1 MNDAIL
7 ATHLHAI
14 AEGAGLAAQPVEEV
28 YQSIAADQAFAPEV
42 ILREMSWFYGELGLD
57 PSYFRATRPQEV
69 AKHIQAL
76 FAGKLLART
85 SGESVGLRLVSEHA
99 DGAVYACRDEHNI
112 AVELERRIEQKYPDF
127 RLECYRT
134 TGTTGPDSLAHLRL
148 YLLSRP
154 PQWDGDTRDATAQ
167 PDPSEWA
174 LRARIGEQT
183 LERYRPLVARAQ
195 EQLGPT
201 IDLVDRPELGA
212 KQILVAYR
220 RGGTHSYFSAISD
233 VLNSYGLHSERKYI
247 EQFPHDVVVYCVF
260 LPGEVPE
267 PVLESLREDL
277 SLVYVLPRTSLTP
290 LFQQGQLS
298 AQEVVYA
305 YACWKFAHQF
315 LTRYRE
321 QYVTLATAL
330 GGDPV
335 RLGLLAELKHRLA
348 KDTFTEDRILETI
361 ERQPGLIKA
370 LYADFADHH
379 QPSPERP
386 IKPYDREHNPGL
398 QARLHNAA
406 ADPIEEQILG
416 ACLTFNR
423 HILTTNF
430 YKDTKVALAFR
441 LDPAFLDSRDYPDA
455 PYGIFFFVG
464 SEFRGFHVRF
474 RDVARGGVRIVRSP
488 TVQAFSTN
496 VDHLFN
502 EVYQLA
508 RTQQKKN
515 KDIPEGGAKGGILL
529 ALDHQGRAET
539 AFKKYV
545 DSLLDLLLPHPEV
558 IDHLDRTELIFLG
571 PDEGTA
577 ELMNWASA
585 HARTRGYAYWRAF
598 TTGKSPQLGG
608 IPHDVHGMTTRSVH
622 QFVVATLDKLG
633 LDERQVTKLQ
643 TGGPDGDLGS
653 NEIKIANDRTI
664 GVVDGSGVLYDADGL
679 DRAELRRLAALR
691 QPVRAFDRA
700 KLGPRGF
707 LVGVEERDVT
717 LPDGSRVESGYAFRD
732 SFHLNPLA
740 QAELFV
746 PCGGRPDSVHI
757 NNVSQLID
765 AQGRP
770 RFRVIVEG
778 ANLFFT
784 QAARVALEQ
793 AGVILFKDAS
803 ANKGGVTSSSLEVLA
818 GLALSD
824 SEFATHMLV
833 TGAEPPTFYREYVQE
848 AQQRIAD
855 NAQREF
861 SCLWDEHARTGLPRA
876 TLTDL
881 LSDKI
886 SELKREIEGST
897 LWDNEP
903 LRQNVL
909 TEACPSTLQRLIG
922 SAALLARVPAPYL
935 RALFAAHLASRYV
948 YQVGLR
954 GNELRFIEFL
964 RPYLGVAATNGA
976 SQLR

>member
-1 MNDAIL
+1 MNDSAL
-7 ATHLHAI
+7 ATQLRVI
-14 AEGAGLAAQPVEEV
+14 AERSGLAAPLIEEV
-28 YQSIAADQAFAPEV
+28 YQLIAADQAFAPEV
-42 ILREMSWFYGELGLD
+42 ILREMAWFYSELGLD

-76 FAGKLLART
+76 FAGKILART
-85 SGESVGLRLVSEHA
+85 SGENVGLRLVSEHA
-99 DGAVYACRDEHNI
+99 DSALYACRDEHTL
-112 AVELERRIEQKYPDF
+112 AVEIERRIEQRYPDF

-154 PQWDGDTRDATAQ
+154 AERHAEGGGAL
-167 PDPSEWA
+167 PSQGVGAPCLRVGVDERA
-174 LRARIGEQT
+174 LARCQ
-183 LERYRPLVARAQ
+183 RLVARAGT
-195 EQLGPT
+195 ELGPS
-201 IDLVDRPELGA
+201 IEILDQPEFRSKA
-212 KQILVAYR
+212 ILVAYR

-233 VLNSYGLHSERKYI
+233 VLNSYGLHSQRKYI
-247 EQFPHDVVVYCVF
+247 EQFPTGIVVYCVV
-260 LPGEVPE
+260 LSGEVPE
-267 PVLESLREDL
+267 PVLESMREDI
-277 SLVYVLPRTSLTP
+277 SLVYALPRTSLTP
-290 LFQQGQLS
+290 LFQQGRLS
-298 AQEVVYA
+298 APEVVYA

-321 QYVTLATAL
+321 QYVSLATAL
-330 GGDPV
+330 GGDPI
-335 RLGLLAELKHRLA
+335 RLGLLAELKHRLT
-348 KDTFTEDRILETI
+348 KDTFTEDRILETL

-370 LYADFADHH
+370 LYADFAEHH
-379 QPSPERP
+379 QRSPETPVKR
-386 IKPYDREHNPGL
+386 YDREHGPAL

-406 ADPIEEQILG
+406 ADPIEEQILT

-430 YKDTKVALAFR
+430 YKARKVALAFR
-441 LDPAFLDSRDYPDA
+441 LDPAFLDSRDYPDR
-455 PYGIFFFVG
+455 PHGIFFFVG

-474 RDVARGGVRIVRSP
+474 REVARGGVRIVRSP
-488 TVQAFSTN
+488 TPQAFGTN

-515 KDIPEGGAKGGILL
+515 KDIPEGGAKGGILM

-545 DSLLDLLLPHPEV
+545 DSMLDLLLPDPEV
-558 IDHLDRTELIFLG
+558 IDHHGTPELIFLG

-577 ELMNWASA
+577 ELMNWASE
-585 HARTRGYAYWRAF
+585 HARARGYAYWRAF

-622 QFVVATLDKLG
+622 QYVLATLEKLG
-633 LDERQVTKLQ
+633 LDERTVTKLQ

-653 NEIKIANDRTI
+653 NEIKCANDRTI
-664 GVVDGSGVLYDADGL
+664 AVVDGSGVLYDPDGL
-679 DRAELRRLAALR
+679 DRSELRRLAALR
-691 QPVRAFDRA
+691 EPIRSFERAR
-700 KLGPRGF
+700 LGPRGF
-707 LVGVEERDVT
+707 LVGVEERDLT
-717 LPDGSRVESGYAFRD
+717 LPDGTQVESGFAFRD
-732 SFHLNPLA
+732 TFHLNPLA
-740 QAELFV
+740 QADLFV

-757 NNVSQLID
+757 NNVGQLID
-765 AQGRP
+765 ARGVP
-770 RFRVIVEG
+770 RFRIIVEG

-784 QAARVALEQ
+784 QAARIALEE

-824 SEFATHMLV
+824 AEFAAHMLV
-833 TGAEPPTFYREYVQE
+833 TGAEPPAFYRDYVVE
-848 AQQRIAD
+848 AQERIAD

-861 SCLWDEHARTGLPRA
+861 ACIWSEHARAALPRSV
-876 TLTDL
+876 LTDL

-897 LWDNEP
+897 LWDNEL
-903 LRQNVL
+903 LRARVL
-909 TEACPSTLQRLIG
+909 AEACPSTLQRLIG
-922 SAALLARVPAPYL
+922 AKTILARVPNAYL
-935 RALFAAHLASRYV
+935 KAVFGAHLASRYV
-948 YQVGLR
+948 YAVGLR
-954 GNELRFIEFL
+954 GSELRFVEFL
-964 RPYLGVAATNGA
+964 RPYLEAATTGA
-976 SQLR
+976 SQLK